1 MENKQNQE
9 EHAPVYRPEGGKK
22 IKGLFSTQTVEKV
35 GTGTTQRKTISKMF
49 WFCTQNDAGE
59 VLVQPLNKNMV
70 PAGASTAVPLD
81 DFLAKYNPEP
91 EMYLKS
97 VYPKMQEL
105 NSTVQRAEEQRQR
118 GALYSAQFEY
128 ENALAVDE
136 ENVRANFGLGL
147 TYMER
152 GEAVKAK
159 DILGR
164 IVGLEAAFAPEHK
177 HLFVGSEMC
186 IRDRCYISRGESD
199 KAKEVFERVVK
210 IDAAFEDEHKH
221 LFNEFGISLRKSR
234 MVDQS
239 IEYYTRALAM
249 TETDENLHYN
259 AARAYYDKGDLQKC
273 REHLERALAINPAH
287 EEVAKFIEFLNN
299 KK

>member
-1 MENKQNQE
+1 MSETQGHE
-9 EHAPVYRPEGGKK
+9 PHASVYRPEGGQK

-35 GTGTTQRKTISKMF
+35 GTGTTQRKIISKMY
-49 WFCTQNDAGE
+49 WFCTQSDDMNVE
-59 VLVQPLNKNMV
+59 VQALNRNMV
-70 PAGASTAVPLD
+70 PAGNPTVVPLE

-91 EMYLKS
+91 EMYQKT

-105 NSTVQRAEEQRQR
+105 AASVSRAEASRQR

-147 TYMER
+147 TYVER
-152 GEAVKAK
+152 GETTKAQ

-164 IVGLEAAFAPEHK
+164 IVGLEAAFAP
-177 HLFVGSEMC
+177 
-186 IRDRCYISRGESD
+186 
-199 KAKEVFERVVK
+199 
-210 IDAAFEDEHKH
+210 EHKH

-239 IEYYTRALAM
+239 IEYYTRAL
-249 TETDENLHYN
+249 TLSTTDENLHYN
-259 AARAYYDKGDLQKC
+259 VARAYFDKGDKAKC
-273 REHLERALAINPAH
+273 REHLLEAQRLNPEH
-287 EEVAKFIEFLNN
+287 EEVKKFLEFLENA
-299 KK
+299 K

>member
-1 MENKQNQE
+1 MMDDKHPQE
-9 EHAPVYRPEGGKK
+9 DHAPVHRPEGGRK

-49 WFCTQNDAGE
+49 WFCSQNDEG
-59 VLVQPLNKNMV
+59 LVMVQALNKNMV
-70 PAGASTAVPLD
+70 PAGASTAVPLE

-91 EMYLKS
+91 EMYLKN

-147 TYMER
+147 TYVER
-152 GEAVKAK
+152 GEATKAK

-164 IVGLEAAFAPEHK
+164 IVGLDAAFAP
-177 HLFVGSEMC
+177 
-186 IRDRCYISRGESD
+186 
-199 KAKEVFERVVK
+199 
-210 IDAAFEDEHKH
+210 EHKH

-239 IEYYTRALAM
+239 IEYYTRALTM

-259 AARAYYDKGDLQKC
+259 AARAYFDKGDLAKC
-273 REHLERALAINPAH
+273 REHLNRALAINPAH
-287 EEVAKFIEFLNN
+287 EEVAKFLEFLD
-299 KK
+299 KKK

>member
-1 MENKQNQE
+1 MTEQGAHEPQ
-9 EHAPVYRPEGGKK
+9 AAVYRPEGGKRV
-22 IKGLFSTQTVEKV
+22 KGLFSTQTVEKV
-35 GTGTTQRKTISKMF
+35 GTGTTQRKTISKMY
-49 WFCTQNDAGE
+49 WYCIQEDAETVG
-59 VLVQPLNKNMV
+59 VQALNKNMV
-70 PAGASTAVPLD
+70 PAGPSTKVPLD

-91 EMYLKS
+91 EMYLKT

-105 NSTVQRAEEQRQR
+105 AATVTRAEESRQR

-147 TYMER
+147 TYVER
-152 GEAVKAK
+152 GETAKAQ

-164 IVGLEAAFAPEHK
+164 IVGLEAAFAP
-177 HLFVGSEMC
+177 
-186 IRDRCYISRGESD
+186 
-199 KAKEVFERVVK
+199 
-210 IDAAFEDEHKH
+210 EHKH

-239 IEYYTRALAM
+239 VEYYTRALAL
-249 TETDENLHYN
+249 TQNDENLHYN
-259 AARAYYDKGDLQKC
+259 VARAYYDKGDLEKC
-273 REHLERALAINPAH
+273 REHLAEANRLNPDH
-287 EEVAKFIEFLNN
+287 EEVKKFLEFLE

>member
-1 MENKQNQE
+1 MDDTQPKE

-49 WFCTQNDAGE
+49 WFCTQGDAGE
-59 VLVQPLNKNMV
+59 IMVQALNKSMV

-91 EMYLKS
+91 ELYLKS

-105 NSTVQRAEEQRQR
+105 NATVQRAEEQRQR

-147 TYMER
+147 TYVER

-164 IVGLEAAFAPEHK
+164 IVGLDAAFAP
-177 HLFVGSEMC
+177 
-186 IRDRCYISRGESD
+186 
-199 KAKEVFERVVK
+199 
-210 IDAAFEDEHKH
+210 EHKH

-239 IEYYTRALAM
+239 IEYYTRALSM

-259 AARAYYDKGDLQKC
+259 AARAFYDKGDLQKC
-273 REHLERALAINPAH
+273 REHLDRALEINPAH
-287 EEVAKFIEFLNN
+287 EEVAKFLEFMN
-299 KK
+299 KKK

>member
-1 MENKQNQE
+1 MDDTQPKE

-49 WFCTQNDAGE
+49 WFCTQSDEGQ
-59 VLVQPLNKNMV
+59 VMVQALNKNMV

-81 DFLAKYNPEP
+81 DFLARYNPEP
-91 EMYLKS
+91 EMYLKN
-97 VYPKMQEL
+97 VYPRMQEL
-105 NSTVQRAEEQRQR
+105 SSTVQRAEEQRQR

-147 TYMER
+147 TYVER

-164 IVGLEAAFAPEHK
+164 IVGLDAAFAP
-177 HLFVGSEMC
+177 
-186 IRDRCYISRGESD
+186 
-199 KAKEVFERVVK
+199 
-210 IDAAFEDEHKH
+210 EHKH

-239 IEYYTRALAM
+239 IEYYTRALTM

-259 AARAYYDKGDLQKC
+259 AARAYYDKGDLAKC
-273 REHLERALAINPAH
+273 REHLDRALQLNPAH
-287 EEVAKFIEFLNN
+287 EEVVKFLEFLNT

>member
-1 MENKQNQE
+1 MDNPQKQE
-9 EHAPVYRPEGGKK
+9 EHAPVYRPEGTRK

-59 VLVQPLNKNMV
+59 VLVQAMNKNNV
-70 PAGASTAVPLD
+70 PAGATTAVPLD

-91 EMYLKS
+91 EMYVKT

-105 NSTVQRAEEQRQR
+105 GATVQRAEEQRQR
-118 GALYSAQFEY
+118 GALYSAQFEF

-147 TYMER
+147 TYVER
-152 GEAVKAK
+152 GEAAKAK

-164 IVGLEAAFAPEHK
+164 IVGLDAAFAP
-177 HLFVGSEMC
+177 
-186 IRDRCYISRGESD
+186 
-199 KAKEVFERVVK
+199 
-210 IDAAFEDEHKH
+210 EHKH

-234 MVDQS
+234 MVDQA
-239 IEYYTRALAM
+239 IEYYTRALTM

-259 AARAYYDKGDLQKC
+259 VARAYYDKGDLDKC
-273 REHLERALAINPAH
+273 REHLERAKALNPAH
-287 EEVAKFIEFLNN
+287 EEVGKFLEFLNA

>member
-1 MENKQNQE
+1 MEDNQTSAD
-9 EHAPVYRPEGGKK
+9 HAPVYRPEGGKK

-49 WFCTQNDAGE
+49 WFCTQADSGE
-59 VLVQPLNKNMV
+59 VMVQALNKNLV

-91 EMYLKS
+91 EMYQKN

-105 NSTVQRAEEQRQR
+105 SSTVQRAEEQRQR

-147 TYMER
+147 TYVER

-164 IVGLEAAFAPEHK
+164 IVGLDAAFAP
-177 HLFVGSEMC
+177 
-186 IRDRCYISRGESD
+186 
-199 KAKEVFERVVK
+199 
-210 IDAAFEDEHKH
+210 EHKH

-259 AARAYYDKGDLQKC
+259 AARAYFDKGDLAKC
-273 REHLERALAINPAH
+273 REHLDRALAINPAH
-287 EEVAKFIEFLNN
+287 EEVAKFLEFLNT

>member
-1 MENKQNQE
+1 MDNKQPQE
-9 EHAPVYRPEGGKK
+9 DHAPVYRPEGGKK
-22 IKGLFSTQTVEKV
+22 LKGLFSTQTVEKV

-49 WFCTQNDAGE
+49 WFCTQNDEGQ
-59 VLVQPLNKNMV
+59 VMVQALNKNMV
-70 PAGASTAVPLD
+70 PAGASTAVPLE
-81 DFLAKYNPEP
+81 DFLNKYNPEP
-91 EMYLKS
+91 EMYLKN

-147 TYMER
+147 TYVER
-152 GEAVKAK
+152 GEATKAK

-164 IVGLEAAFAPEHK
+164 IVGLDAAFAP
-177 HLFVGSEMC
+177 
-186 IRDRCYISRGESD
+186 
-199 KAKEVFERVVK
+199 
-210 IDAAFEDEHKH
+210 EHKH

-239 IEYYTRALAM
+239 IEYYTRALTM

-259 AARAYYDKGDLQKC
+259 AARAYFDKGDLQKC
-273 REHLERALAINPAH
+273 REHLDRALAINPTH
-287 EEVAKFIEFLNN
+287 EEVTKFLEFLD
-299 KK
+299 KKK

>member
-1 MENKQNQE
+1 MDNKQPQE
-9 EHAPVYRPEGGKK
+9 DHAPVYRPEGGKK
-22 IKGLFSTQTVEKV
+22 LKGLFSTQTVEKV

-49 WFCTQNDAGE
+49 WFCTQNDEGQ
-59 VLVQPLNKNMV
+59 VMVQALNKNMV
-70 PAGASTAVPLD
+70 PAGASTAVPLE
-81 DFLAKYNPEP
+81 DFLNKYNPEP
-91 EMYLKS
+91 EMYLKN

-147 TYMER
+147 TYVER
-152 GEAVKAK
+152 GEATKAK

-164 IVGLEAAFAPEHK
+164 IVGLDAAFAP
-177 HLFVGSEMC
+177 
-186 IRDRCYISRGESD
+186 
-199 KAKEVFERVVK
+199 
-210 IDAAFEDEHKH
+210 EHKH

-239 IEYYTRALAM
+239 IEYYTRALTM

-259 AARAYYDKGDLQKC
+259 AARAFYDKGDLAKC
-273 REHLERALAINPAH
+273 REHLARALAINPAH
-287 EEVAKFIEFLNN
+287 EEVAKFIEFLD
-299 KK
+299 KKK

>member
-1 MENKQNQE
+1 MDDKQHQE

-59 VLVQPLNKNMV
+59 VMVQALNKNMV

-91 EMYLKS
+91 EMYLKN

-105 NSTVQRAEEQRQR
+105 SSTVQRAEEQRQR

-147 TYMER
+147 TYVER
-152 GEAVKAK
+152 GEATKAK

-164 IVGLEAAFAPEHK
+164 IVGLDAAFAP
-177 HLFVGSEMC
+177 
-186 IRDRCYISRGESD
+186 
-199 KAKEVFERVVK
+199 
-210 IDAAFEDEHKH
+210 EHKH

-239 IEYYTRALAM
+239 IEYYTRALTM
-249 TETDENLHYN
+249 TENDENLHYN
-259 AARAYYDKGDLQKC
+259 AARAYYDKGDMEKC
-273 REHLERALAINPAH
+273 REHLDRALALNPTH
-287 EEVAKFIEFLNN
+287 EEVAKFIEFLD
-299 KK
+299 KKK

>member
-1 MENKQNQE
+1 MEDKQNQE
-9 EHAPVYRPEGGKK
+9 EHAPVYRPEGGQK

-49 WFCTQNDAGE
+49 WFCTQNDEG
-59 VLVQPLNKNMV
+59 LVMVQALNKSLV
-70 PAGASTAVPLD
+70 PAGGSTPVPLE
-81 DFLAKYNPEP
+81 DFLARYSPEP
-91 EMYLKS
+91 EMYLKN

-147 TYMER
+147 TYVER
-152 GEAVKAK
+152 GESVKAK

-164 IVGLEAAFAPEHK
+164 IVALDAAFAP
-177 HLFVGSEMC
+177 
-186 IRDRCYISRGESD
+186 
-199 KAKEVFERVVK
+199 
-210 IDAAFEDEHKH
+210 EHKH

-259 AARAYYDKGDLQKC
+259 AARAYYDKGDLAKC
-273 REHLERALAINPAH
+273 RGHLDRALALNPAH
-287 EEVAKFIEFLNN
+287 EEAGKFLEYLNG

>member
-1 MENKQNQE
+1 M
-9 EHAPVYRPEGGKK
+9 

-49 WFCTQNDAGE
+49 WFCVQGE
-59 VLVQPLNKNMV
+59 DGQVGVQALNKNMV
-70 PAGASTAVPLD
+70 PAGPTTMVPLE
-81 DFLAKYNPEP
+81 DFLVRYNPEP
-91 EMYLKS
+91 EMYLKT

-105 NSTVQRAEEQRQR
+105 ASSVSRAEESRQR

-147 TYMER
+147 TYVER
-152 GEAVKAK
+152 GEAAKAQ

-177 HLFVGSEMC
+177 HLF
-186 IRDRCYISRGESD
+186 
-199 KAKEVFERVVK
+199 
-210 IDAAFEDEHKH
+210 
-221 LFNEFGISLRKSR
+221 NEFGISLRKNR

-239 IEYYTRALAM
+239 VDYYTRALALSQ
-249 TETDENLHYN
+249 TDENLHYN
-259 AARAYYDKGDLQKC
+259 VARAYYDKGDMEKC
-273 REHLERALAINPAH
+273 REHLASARAINPDH
-287 EEVAKFIEFLNN
+287 EEVKKFLEFLNG

>member
-1 MENKQNQE
+1 MDTKHKQEQ
-9 EHAPVYRPEGGKK
+9 HAPVHRPEGGRL

-49 WFCTQNDAGE
+49 WFCTQTEPDA
-59 VLVQPLNKNMV
+59 VQVQALNKNMV
-70 PAGASTAVPLD
+70 PSGTVTAVPLD
-81 DFLAKYNPEP
+81 DFLARYNPEP

-105 NSTVQRAEEQRQR
+105 SSTVQRAEEQRQR

-128 ENALAVDE
+128 ENALGVDE

-147 TYMER
+147 TYVER
-152 GEAVKAK
+152 GESAKAK

-164 IVGLEAAFAPEHK
+164 IVGLDAAFAP
-177 HLFVGSEMC
+177 
-186 IRDRCYISRGESD
+186 
-199 KAKEVFERVVK
+199 
-210 IDAAFEDEHKH
+210 EHKH

-239 IEYYTRALAM
+239 IEYYTRALTM

-259 AARAYYDKGDLQKC
+259 AARAYYDKGDLAKC
-273 REHLERALAINPAH
+273 REHLQQALQINPKH
-287 EEVAKFIEFLNN
+287 EEALKFLEFLN
-299 KK
+299 KKK

>member
-1 MENKQNQE
+1 MMDDKQPQE
-9 EHAPVYRPEGGKK
+9 EHAPVYRPEGGRK

-49 WFCTQNDAGE
+49 WFCTQNDEGQ
-59 VLVQPLNKNMV
+59 VMVQALNKNMV
-70 PAGASTAVPLD
+70 PAGASTAVPLE

-91 EMYLKS
+91 EMYLKN
-97 VYPKMQEL
+97 VFPKMQEL

-147 TYMER
+147 TYVER
-152 GEAVKAK
+152 GEATKAK

-164 IVGLEAAFAPEHK
+164 IVGLDAAFAP
-177 HLFVGSEMC
+177 
-186 IRDRCYISRGESD
+186 
-199 KAKEVFERVVK
+199 
-210 IDAAFEDEHKH
+210 EHKH

-239 IEYYTRALAM
+239 IEYYTRALTM

-259 AARAYYDKGDLQKC
+259 AARAYYDKGDLAKC
-273 REHLERALAINPAH
+273 REHLDRALAINPAH
-287 EEVAKFIEFLNN
+287 EEVAKFIEFLS
-299 KK
+299 KKK

>member
-1 MENKQNQE
+1 MTMSEPQSQE
-9 EHAPVYRPEGGKK
+9 PHAAVYRPEGGKR

-35 GTGTTQRKTISKMF
+35 GTGTTQRKTISKMY
-49 WFCTQNDAGE
+49 WFCTQNDDTTVA
-59 VLVQPLNKNMV
+59 VQALNKNMV
-70 PAGASTAVPLD
+70 PAGTATQVPLE
-81 DFLAKYNPEP
+81 DFLSRYNPEP
-91 EMYLKS
+91 EMYMKT

-105 NSTVQRAEEQRQR
+105 ASTVSRAEESRQR

-147 TYMER
+147 TYVER
-152 GEAVKAK
+152 GETAKAQ

-164 IVGLEAAFAPEHK
+164 IVGLEASFAP
-177 HLFVGSEMC
+177 
-186 IRDRCYISRGESD
+186 
-199 KAKEVFERVVK
+199 
-210 IDAAFEDEHKH
+210 EHKH

-239 IEYYTRALAM
+239 VEYYTRALSL
-249 TETDENLHYN
+249 TSTDENLHYN
-259 AARAYYDKGDLQKC
+259 AARAYFDKGDLEKC
-273 REHLERALAINPAH
+273 REHLGEALRLNPDH
-287 EEVAKFIEFLNN
+287 EEVKKFLEFLN

>member
-1 MENKQNQE
+1 MEDKQNQE
-9 EHAPVYRPEGGKK
+9 EHSPIYRPEGGKK

-49 WFCTQNDAGE
+49 WFCTQNDAGA
-59 VLVQPLNKNMV
+59 VMVQALNKNMV

-91 EMYLKS
+91 EMYLKN

-147 TYMER
+147 TYVER

-164 IVGLEAAFAPEHK
+164 IVGLDAAFAP
-177 HLFVGSEMC
+177 
-186 IRDRCYISRGESD
+186 
-199 KAKEVFERVVK
+199 
-210 IDAAFEDEHKH
+210 EHKH

-239 IEYYTRALAM
+239 IEYYTRALTM

-259 AARAYYDKGDLQKC
+259 AARAYFDKGDLAKC
-273 REHLERALAINPAH
+273 REHLDRALVLNPAH
-287 EEVAKFIEFLNN
+287 GEAAKFLEFLNT